1 MSRPTVT
8 GLRSRPRGRVAV
20 ELDGEDWRTLPAE
33 PVVRAGLRVGR
44 ELDRTTARLLRREL
58 RRVEALAVASG
69 SLRARDLSSR
79 ALTERLRRAK
89 VAPEL
94 RKEAISTLE
103 RAGIVDDVRFAA
115 SRATALAKRGYGN
128 AAIVADLERQGVPG
142 ELHAEALAGLEP
154 EAARAR
160 ETVTRRGGGA
170 RTARFLASKGFGDE
184 SLEVAL
190 GADFANGP

>member
-1 MSRPTVT
+1 PC
-8 GLRSRPRGRVAV
+8 GRVSC
-20 ELDGEDWRTLPAE
+20 ELYGEYWRTLPAE

-44 ELDRTTARLLRREL
+44 ELDRATARLLRQEL

-79 ALTERLRRAK
+79 ALAERLRRAN

-115 SRATALAKRGYGN
+115 SRATALATRGYGN

-160 ETVTRRGGGA
+160 ET
-170 RTARFLASKGFGDE
+170 
-184 SLEVAL
+184 
-190 GADFANGP
+190 